1 MIKNIKSQIHKIIDK
16 GLSCVLNTIFNLIWK
31 IHQKISKWMCPHNY
45 RWHYDS
51 FGCVKCGSYCEDH
64 NIYHAYGCTVC
75 EILEFNQREFPHE
88 VLEVN
93 LCRVQ
98 NGFPH
103 TEEQFQQEE
112 EFYQMNK
119 NKYFA

>member
-1 MIKNIKSQIHKIIDK
+1 MAINKKSLSHRIIDNVF
-16 GLSCVLNTIFNLIWK
+16 GFIFKNFNRLIWK
-31 IHQKISKWMCPHNY
+31 INQKISRWMCPHNY
-45 RWHYDS
+45 IWHYDS
-51 FGCVKCGSYCEDH
+51 SGCLKCESYCYEHGRDE
-64 NIYHAYGCTVC
+64 ITGCSVC
-75 EILEFNQREFPHE
+75 GILEFNQSEFTHE
-88 VLEVN
+88 VLEIN

-103 TEEQFQQEE
+103 TEEQSQQEE